1 MCQRTPL
8 MKKPTDLSAVNNVSR
23 PFNLHRTA
31 QRLRQQGSQWLF
43 PVRAFD
49 LPSRMEALSQRSQHF
64 LEEIKSLGLTKT
76 MDELEKGKLSVFN
89 QLNFF
94 QFITGLLVPLVCL
107 LQTHPFS
114 LGSFIVACLPA
125 LVNLAA
131 LYLNFSILSEAGMFA
146 YFIFYPL
153 IASVVYLNGM
163 NLGVEL
169 FFILNG
175 ILAVFFLPQISQML
189 FSVGLSMIS
198 YFMLV
203 VINSHYS
210 FQLQTQNF
218 YLYLFNQ
225 VIAIVFIFYGLF
237 LIKKE
242 NTVYQIGI
250 LASNRALQENNTKI
264 ERQKREIEEKAAEL
278 EELNL
283 LKNKLLSVISHDM
296 KTPMYALRNLFGSM
310 QQPDFTGDEIKAMIP
325 DVVTELNYTTGLI
338 ENLLQWVKSQMNSGG
353 INTGLL
359 DMNALAD
366 EVINGQHLQA
376 QSKHLQIEKEISGSA
391 YVMGDRDMLT
401 LVLRNLLSNAIKF
414 TPDNGR
420 IRIYAIAEG
429 TDCRIGVSDNGIGMD
444 ATTIERVNEQNY
456 FSTNGT
462 AQENGTGLGLMLC
475 KDFLRKNGGTL
486 NIASEPGKGSTFS
499 FSLPVAMT

>member
-1 MCQRTPL
+1 
-8 MKKPTDLSAVNNVSR
+8 MKKPTELPAINHPSR
-23 PFNLHRTA
+23 PFDMHRMA
-31 QRLRQQGSQWLF
+31 QRLRQHGSQLF
-43 PVRAFD
+43 VPVKAFD
-49 LPSRMEALSQRSQHF
+49 LPSRMEALSQRSQQF

-94 QFITGLLVPLVCL
+94 QFIAGLLVPLVCL
-107 LQTHPFS
+107 LQNHPFS
-114 LGSFIVACLPA
+114 LGSFIIACLPA
-125 LVNLAA
+125 MVNLVA

-153 IASVVYLNGM
+153 IASIVYMNGL

-203 VINSHYS
+203 AMHSSYP

-225 VIAIVFIFYGLF
+225 ITAIVFIFYALF

-242 NTVYQIGI
+242 SNVYQFGI

-264 ERQKREIEEKAAEL
+264 ERQKKEIEQKAAEL

-283 LKNKLLSVISHDM
+283 FKNKLLSIISHDM

-310 QQPDFTGDEIKAMIP
+310 QQPDFSGDEIKAMIP

-338 ENLLQWVKSQMNSGG
+338 ENLLQWVKSQMDSGSVST
-353 INTGLL
+353 ILL
-359 DMNALAD
+359 DMNAITE
-366 EVINGQHLQA
+366 EVINVQHLQA
-376 QSKHLQIEKEISGSA
+376 RSKLISISREIASAA
-391 YVMGDRDMLT
+391 YVMGDRDMVT

-414 TPDNGR
+414 TPERGR
-420 IRIYAIAEG
+420 ICVGAVAEG
-429 TDCRIGVSDNGIGMD
+429 KNYRISVTDNGIGMD
-444 ATTIERVNEQNY
+444 SATIDRINEQNY
-456 FSTNGT
+456 YSTNGT

-475 KDFLRKNGGTL
+475 KDFLQKNGGSLSISST
-486 NIASEPGKGSTFS
+486 PGKGSTFS
-499 FSLPVAMT
+499 FTLPVALM